1 MASILVID
9 DEKLQRA
16 ILRKILEGAGHTV
29 LDAKDGK
36 QALRMYGENPTDLVI
51 SDMYMPEMDGLE
63 FLVRVCE
70 VFPKARIIALS
81 GGGFMGK
88 EEVLTAASR
97 LGAVGVLEKPYTVEE
112 CLEMVEKVLKEDS

>member
-9 DEKLQRA
+9 DDKLQRA
-16 ILRKILEGAGHTV
+16 ILRRILEGAGHTV

-36 QALRMYGENPTDLVI
+36 QALKTYAENPTDLVI
-51 SDMYMPEMDGLE
+51 SDMYMPGMDGLE

-70 VFPKARIIALS
+70 SFPEARIIALS

-88 EEVLTAASR
+88 EEVLAAASR
-97 LGAVGVLEKPYTVEE
+97 LGAVAVLEKPYTVDE
-112 CLEMVEKVLKEDS
+112 CLEIVENALKDDS

>member
-29 LDAKDGK
+29 LDAQDGK
-36 QALRMYGENPTDLVI
+36 RALEVYAESPTEVVI

-63 FLVRVCE
+63 FLVRVRE
-70 VFPKARIIALS
+70 TFPRARIIALS
-81 GGGFMGK
+81 GGGYMGK
-88 EEVLTAASR
+88 EEVLAAASR

-112 CLEMVEKVLKEDS
+112 CLEKVEEVLKEDL